1 MDIRSGRIG
10 GLVLALALSAAPAR
24 AAILGGSNYAWF
36 GLDAAH
42 YSNDA
47 VAAREPYA
55 VIQNYDTAKTQIDAQ
70 LQTMRSNGQ
79 TAISIPIFYADGLYN
94 NQVLNASS
102 GDLTAHDKANLTNLI
117 AMIKQDG
124 FKQVE
129 YRFDGQYSIAP
140 ASWKTWQAAE
150 FQRTWSLIQSLHPL
164 FAAGGV
170 PYLVDLQNEG
180 TPVSNY
186 APQAQLLAFDKLLW
200 TDYTGTFG
208 TADTVGFSTIAD
220 PARIASLG
228 AVYGSTLP
236 GVFDFHLYGPPLEP
250 GGHGR
255 ALRGHVQR
263 AACPRPRSPVDHRR
277 DVLRRPLDR
286 RPDRR
291 RDGHDGAASERDLPV
306 AGGPAE
312 PHRPLRQPGRG
323 RRTPAGVRRLPAP
336 HRSQLHENPGA
347 GQLRAGRRRPGEPR
361 STPDR
366 PAPRGPAGAAAG
378 QAASSSF
385 ALAMMR
391 DTIP

>member
-24 AAILGGSNYAWF
+24 AAVLGGSNYAWF

-42 YSNDA
+42 YSNDP

-117 AMIKQDG
+117 ATIKQDG
-124 FKQVE
+124 FKQIE

-236 GVFDFHLYGPPLEP
+236 GVFDFHLYGPPLSQEDTGALFVDTFNALHAQGLDRPWIIGETFYDDPSTAAQIAAAMATTGQQVNAIYQWPVDRQNRTDRFGNQGVDVAPPLGFDAYLPLTAASSTKIPEP
-250 GGHGR
+250 GSFALVAAALASLA
-255 ALRGHVQR
+255 ALRTI
-263 AACPRPRSPVDHRR
+263 
-277 DVLRRPLDR
+277 
-286 RPDRR
+286 RR
-291 RDGHDGAASERDLPV
+291 REDP
-306 AGGPAE
+306 PA
-312 PHRPLRQPGRG
+312 
-323 RRTPAGVRRLPAP
+323 
-336 HRSQLHENPGA
+336 
-347 GQLRAGRRRPGEPR
+347 RRRVRP
-361 STPDR
+361 R
-366 PAPRGPAGAAAG
+366 PAPSR
-378 QAASSSF
+378 S
-385 ALAMMR
+385 R
-391 DTIP
+391 